1 MAIAIP
7 AQRDRPLLVFSVNM
21 EDAPSS
27 LFAGM
32 RDRGLTHFSWNFY
45 LEFWFRQFSMIFD
58 ERAQRDALR
67 ETSISML

>member
-1 MAIAIP
+1 
-7 AQRDRPLLVFSVNM
+7 M

-32 RDRGLTHFSWNFY
+32 RDRGLTHFSRNFY
-45 LEFWFRQFSMIFD
+45 LEFWFRQFLMIFD

-67 ETSISML
+67 RNVDFHAMTVEASE

>member
-1 MAIAIP
+1 
-7 AQRDRPLLVFSVNM
+7 M

-45 LEFWFRQFSMIFD
+45 LEFWFHQFLVIFD
-58 ERAQRDALR
+58 VRAQ
-67 ETSISML
+67 

>member
-1 MAIAIP
+1 
-7 AQRDRPLLVFSVNM
+7 M

-45 LEFWFRQFSMIFD
+45 LEFWFRRFLMIFD
-58 ERAQRDALR
+58 ETGPEGELALWSTANAPR
-67 ETSISML
+67 VSPKLFFFDL